1 MNDVS
6 AIAGQLSKLR
16 ERLDQKEL
24 ELGVLAEQT
33 DAERICAIQFITRL
47 THACRGH
54 DRELD
59 NKLAKLRQRF
69 EDLTPLHQLADEI
82 QVVEKLLQHHA
93 TALEESLRV
102 TRETIK
108 EGGRHLSAAKE
119 IPEKIRKEARDFLHL
134 DSPYAIAEHQRQV
147 ARLLELYQ
155 QAMRAMLLRPGLL
168 KTTVTQEP
176 SQDVDAPKNDE
187 NLRNK
192 LCDELQRLITELD
205 FTGPVGEEL
214 SEVRRKLLTGIDFAQ
229 LPELCL
235 QLVELIIEGARQE
248 RRESHLFLSGLNDS
262 LSAVH
267 LHLHESLDEGRN
279 LHQQHQ
285 RNGDDIHA
293 RLDEISNQLDQQQ
306 TMELLKSSIRSN
318 LSQLQTLLIERQ
330 GHIQREQQ
338 LLETMSAMENR
349 LNQMKDETAE
359 YKKRMAQQK
368 HKLLLDSLTQV
379 FNRAAFDE
387 RFDLEYKRWLRYQAP
402 LCLAIID
409 IDHFKSINDRF
420 GHLAGDKAL
429 KVIARAMS
437 RTLRETDF
445 IARYG
450 GEEFVVLLPGIDA
463 SNIQMP
469 LDKLRNVV
477 KGIPFRFKDDKV
489 EITISIGTTLFRSGD
504 SPIEAFERADKALYQ
519 AKNGGRDQIIY
530 AD

>member
-16 ERLDQKEL
+16 ERLDQKEQ
-24 ELGVLAEQT
+24 ELGALSEQT
-33 DAERICAIQFITRL
+33 ESERSCTIQFITRL

-69 EDLTPLHQLADEI
+69 EEQTPLHLLSDEI
-82 QVVEKLLQHHA
+82 LAVEKLLQQHA
-93 TALEESLRV
+93 TALEESLRL

-108 EGGRHLSAAKE
+108 EGGRHLSSSKE
-119 IPEKIRKEARDFLHL
+119 LPEKIRKEAREFFNL

-168 KTTVTQEP
+168 KAVASTQVTTEP
-176 SQDVDAPKNDE
+176 TDGKTDE
-187 NLRNK
+187 VLRNK

-214 SEVRRKLLTGIDFAQ
+214 AEIRRKLLTGIDFVQ

-235 QLVELIIEGARQE
+235 HLVELIIEGARQE

-267 LHLHESLDEGRN
+267 LRLHESLDEGKS
-279 LHQQHQ
+279 LQQLHQ
-285 RNGDDIHA
+285 RNGDEIHA
-293 RLDEISNQLDQQQ
+293 RLDDISSQLDQQP
-306 TMELLKSSIRSN
+306 TLELLKASIRSN
-318 LSQLQTLLIERQ
+318 LSQLQSLLLERQ
-330 GHIQREQQ
+330 VHQQREQQ
-338 LLETMSAMENR
+338 LLDAMSSMEAR
-349 LNQMKDETAE
+349 LNLMKEETSE
-359 YKKRMAQQK
+359 YKKRMSQQK

-387 RFDLEYKRWLRYQAP
+387 RIDLEYKRWLRYQAP

-463 SNIQMP
+463 SNLQMP

-504 SPIEAFERADKALYQ
+504 SPIEAFERADKALYE
-519 AKNGGRDQIIY
+519 AKNGGRDRIIY